1 MKTWQPTKIEGRSG
15 PGSVCWRVGLL
26 EAFRRDRFSSKG
38 ESMCTVNA
46 AAVEPSGRE
55 EVSGVACLKLWSA
68 RALLKRES
76 ERGSDRPEKANCRPG
91 VFGQACLRAGSGRFG
106 RATWPVAPQIDQRR
120 RAVNPACFE
129 VCLKP
134 GLAQASGRALLS
146 LTREGQRS
154 TQPVLKGLFGS
165 ATQAISLG
173 GMFTVNCVAV
183 GLPSVWHV

>member
-1 MKTWQPTKIEGRSG
+1 M
-15 PGSVCWRVGLL
+15 
-26 EAFRRDRFSSKG
+26 
-38 ESMCTVNA
+38 
-46 AAVEPSGRE
+46 
-55 EVSGVACLKLWSA
+55 SGVACLKPWSA
-68 RALLKRES
+68 RALLQRES
-76 ERGSDRPEKANCRPG
+76 ERCSDRPEKANCRPG
-91 VFGQACLRAGSGRFG
+91 VFGQACVKAGSGSFG

-120 RAVNPACFE
+120 LAVNPACFE

-165 ATQAISLG
+165 AMQAISLG

-183 GLPSVWHV
+183 GLPSVWQV

>member
-1 MKTWQPTKIEGRSG
+1 
-15 PGSVCWRVGLL
+15 
-26 EAFRRDRFSSKG
+26 
-38 ESMCTVNA
+38 MCTVNA